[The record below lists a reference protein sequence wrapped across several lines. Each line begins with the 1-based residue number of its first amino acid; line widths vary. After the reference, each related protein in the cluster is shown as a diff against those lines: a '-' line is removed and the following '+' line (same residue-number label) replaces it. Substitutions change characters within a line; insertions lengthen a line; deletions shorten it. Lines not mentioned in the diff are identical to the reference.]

1 MNIEHM
7 KCFDFRIIH
16 IYSRR
21 NLINQSCQ
29 KWVHFFFF
37 EWFDGFIDTYISSM
51 PYWRVCRDN
60 SDLSFEICKKLLS
73 CCHVAS
79 YNTLLRFSNFLNCW
93 LTETVSLVLLCKQGS
108 EIAEK
113 VKTCSHAP
121 KMSANNSR
129 NRITLGL
136 KNKSRTPFT
145 SAPCFSKY
153 IVSRASTSG
162 LKREIILY
170 VAAPCESHLV
180 VAHLR
185 ILRSVKPPD
194 SCAFSNTENLTDQ
207 DLNIFHRFSSSWFTS
222 CKPLNSF
229 TKCTI
234 TSTSRW
240 FRRLIYFIWGDKWR
254 SRRCSPVISLTTH
267 AVCSIQTTESHI
279 T

>member
-1 MNIEHM
+1 MNIERM

-21 NLINQSCQ
+21 NFINQSCQ
-29 KWVHFFFF
+29 KWVHLFSLN
-37 EWFDGFIDTYISSM
+37 DSMVSSM
-51 PYWRVCRDN
+51 LTSAPLPCWRVCRDN

-79 YNTLLRFSNFLNCW
+79 YNTLLHFSTFLNCW

-222 CKPLNSF
+222 CKPFNE
-229 TKCTI
+229 CTI
-234 TSTSRW
+234 TSVSRW
-240 FRRLIYFIWGDKWR
+240 FRRLIYFKWGDKWR
-254 SRRCSPVISLTTH
+254 SRRCSPVISLTTY